1 MCFGLFGKFY
11 MMYMWKN
18 KYCIMVIYFV
28 GYEIVVVYMELCE
41 VYVLGMFL
49 KCIFEKVIYN
59 VKILFL
65 FNVLVCWEK
74 YM

>member
-1 MCFGLFGKFY
+1 
-11 MMYMWKN
+11 
-18 KYCIMVIYFV
+18 MVIYFV

-65 FNVLVCWEK
+65 FNVLVC
-74 YM
+74 